1 MNSGARSQPTPQ
13 KRVEEL
19 LVQAMGMYSERLND
33 PESDEYRD
41 VLETCRERAEAAF
54 AWHRKRCESD
64 AAVFEQLKPRPNP
77 ETGYT
82 STHPLQD
89 LVHCELVMRGHALAV
104 EKFADNY
111 RGLAEKT
118 LRKIDPVHQPSDSRG
133 AGGKPDSKQDFSR
146 PDTAM
151 ELAIQALLHDHR
163 EEFRKGTKGRP
174 DGQHAGEL
182 DGLPLRGLP
191 LRSFKAQT
199 PLFNWMCRILPR
211 LLRKLQ
217 VLRCV
222 SSTEELGTGTIAA
235 GATKIRLHTGYFH
248 ETRHIRALVRISGAG
263 KDGKPLG
270 TRLLDVHSRSLAIT
284 HHPAKTTVSV
294 PKSVRLVHRARRGL
308 QLAKSF
314 DAEDSSANSDPAIA
328 ERCNAVLAKFMHSAL
343 TRSELTASQIE
354 LLREVFVKPQAQL
367 ATERGLHSGNIG
379 RQRDNIIKKLKRQ
392 FQTIRESAGDE
403 ETQACLEMVFENGS
417 GLGFAELLMQ
427 VLESWPMLP
436 PAPPMQPSLHATW
449 ELVVRNVP
457 EESQPSQSGA
467 GVKQFMTEILRNPAE
482 EQGSMGAED

>member
-1 MNSGARSQPTPQ
+1 MNFSAGNDLSVQQ
-13 KRVEEL
+13 RVEEL
-19 LVQAMGMYSERLND
+19 LVAAMAMYSDGLNNSG
-33 PESDEYRD
+33 SDEYRE
-41 VLETCRERAEAAF
+41 VLEICRERAEAAF
-54 AWHRKRCESD
+54 AWHRKRWESD
-64 AAVFEQLKPRPNP
+64 AAVFEQLEPRPIP
-77 ETGYT
+77 GTRYT

-104 EKFADNY
+104 KKFADSY
-111 RGLAEKT
+111 RGLAEKN
-118 LRKIDPVHQPSDSRG
+118 LRKIDPAHRPSDSRG

-191 LRSFKAQT
+191 LRSFKART

-235 GATKIRLHTGYFH
+235 GARQLRLHTGYFH

-263 KDGKPLG
+263 ADGKPLG
-270 TRLLDVHSRSLAIT
+270 TRLLDVHSSSSAIS

-294 PKSVRLVHRARRGL
+294 PKSVRLVHRARREL
-308 QLAKSF
+308 QLTKSF
-314 DAEDSSANSDPAIA
+314 DAEDSSANFDPAIA
-328 ERCNAVLAKFMHSAL
+328 ERCRTVLPKLMHSAF
-343 TRSELTASQIE
+343 TQSRLTASEIE
-354 LLREVFVKPQAQL
+354 LLRDLCVKPQAQV
-367 ATERGLHSGNIG
+367 AEERKLHTGTIG
-379 RQRDNIIKKLKRQ
+379 RQRHSIIEKLKRQ
-392 FQTIRESAGDE
+392 FQTIRESAVDP
-403 ETQACLEMVFENGS
+403 ETQGCLEMVFANSS
-417 GLGFAELLMQ
+417 GLSFADVLMQ
-427 VLESWPMLP
+427 VLESWPTLP
-436 PAPPMQPSLHATW
+436 PAPPVQPSLHATW

-482 EQGSMGAED
+482 EQGSMGTED